1 MHRILATLLTLS
13 VTFPLF
19 AQTDSERAAVA
30 LSAVVQKVPARITLS
45 WTALSS
51 TSSITIYRKLRSA
64 TSWGGALT
72 TVAINAT
79 SYQDNAVTVG
89 TAYEYKVVRVS
100 AGKTGSGYLCS
111 GIEVP
116 AVDYRGKVVL
126 LVDNTFTTSLS
137 TELAQL
143 QTDLKADGWTVLRSD
158 VSRTA
163 AVTSIRNTVI
173 AHYNSDPTNVKA
185 LFIIGHVPV
194 PYSGYQN
201 PDGHTEHLGAW
212 PCDGYYGELTSTW
225 TDNSINS
232 TSAARSANNNIPG
245 DGKFDQADFP
255 SALELQVGRVDMY
268 DMPAFSQSE
277 TQLMR
282 NYLNKAHSY
291 KIKGIVPLE
300 RGIIFDNLQWAG
312 SPLAGSAW
320 RAFAPMVG
328 AANVTAPYSY
338 GSPFKSYVDEQ
349 SYLVSYSS
357 GGGLQGNSGG
367 VVTYNG
373 ADNVAI
379 TEDYATTIGVGSI
392 FNMAFGSYF
401 GDWDNRNNF
410 LRAMIA
416 SGNAL
421 TNCFS
426 AIPAWYA
433 HQMGMGETVGTST
446 LATMNNTAMYTPLT
460 DGWQSTIGRVHLGLM
475 GDPTLR
481 TRMIVPPSNFTITN
495 SGGLASFAWTASTE
509 AVLGYYIDKLNANG
523 TLTRINT
530 TIITGN
536 TYQSSG
542 VSFTPGAEYMVRA
555 TKLQTTPSGS
565 FFNYSL
571 GASGTAGAG
580 GGAPPAPDCAGV
592 VGGSAVPGSACN
604 DGNACT
610 TNDMWSSSCQCT
622 GTAVVASATITPA
635 SSTSICN
642 GSSVTLSATTGSGYS
657 YAWKRDGTTISGATA
672 SSYAASSA
680 GSHTVT
686 ITKNT
691 CSLTS
696 PATSVTTKALPSVAT
711 SADAGA
717 STVTATASG
726 ATAPYTYS
734 WNTNPVQSAATA
746 TVSAAGTYTVT
757 ASSANGCAKSATVSI
772 TPTGGNAACAGL
784 RTESQTSWGATDV
797 SGSTS
802 PAAYMNTYFSWLFT
816 SPNYLTIGCGSKM
829 LKLTTAAAV
838 TAFLPSSG
846 TKAVLPA
853 GTLTNPGTGYS
864 NVLAGELVALKLTL
878 KFDEYNPAFSTSQV
892 MLKDMVIDHGAF
904 AGYTVA
910 ALAAEADQRLGGCST
925 TFTLAQVLNAISAI
939 NNGYEGGTESA
950 GYLLC
955 NGTLKEIGSEPLVE
969 EEIVVTAFPNP
980 FSGVTTL
987 AVHAM
992 EESAHTTIGIFS
1004 MTGVLVKQLFDGDM
1018 PAESDMLVQWDA
1030 SGQAAGMYFYRVT
1043 RADRAVTGKLLVE

>member
-1 MHRILATLLTLS
+1 MHRILATLLTVS
-13 VTFPLF
+13 VAVHLF

-30 LSAVVQKVPARITLS
+30 LSATVQKSPARITLA
-45 WTALSS
+45 WTALPS
-51 TSSITIYRKLRSA
+51 TTSISIYRKLRSA
-64 TSWGGALT
+64 TSWGGAIAT
-72 TVAINAT
+72 AAVSAT
-79 SYQDNAVTVG
+79 SYQDNTITAS

-100 AGKTGSGYLCS
+100 AGKTGTGYICS

-116 AVDYRGKVVL
+116 AVDSRGKVVL
-126 LVDNTFTTSLS
+126 LVDNTFATSLAP
-137 TELAQL
+137 ELTQL
-143 QTDLKADGWTVLRSD
+143 QNDLKADGWVVLRSD
-158 VSRTA
+158 VGRSA
-163 AVTSIRNTVI
+163 SVTSVRNTVI
-173 AHYNSDPTNVKA
+173 AHYNSDQTNVKA

-201 PDGHTEHLGAW
+201 PDGHAEHLGAW

-225 TDNSINS
+225 TDNTINA
-232 TSAARSANNNIPG
+232 TSAARAANNNTPG
-245 DGKFDQADFP
+245 DGKFDQTDFP

-277 TQLMR
+277 TQLLR
-282 NYLNKAHSY
+282 SYLNKLHNY
-291 KIKGIVPLE
+291 KMKGYTPQE

-320 RAFAPMVG
+320 RGFAPLVG

-338 GSPFKSYVDEQ
+338 GFPFKSFVDEQ

-357 GGGLQGNSGG
+357 GGGLQGNVGG

-373 ADNVAI
+373 ADNIAI
-379 TEDYATTIGVGSI
+379 TEDYASTIQVGSV

-401 GDWDNRNNF
+401 GDWDNKNNF

-416 SGNAL
+416 SGDAL
-421 TNCFS
+421 TNCFA

-433 HQMGMGETVGTST
+433 HHMGMGETVGTST

-460 DGWQSTIGRVHLGLM
+460 DGWQSSIGRVHLGLM

-481 TRMIVPPSNFTITN
+481 TRMIVPPSGLTITN
-495 SGGLASFAWTASTE
+495 SGGIASFAWTASTE
-509 AVLGYYIDKLNANG
+509 TVLGYYIDKINANG

-530 TIITGN
+530 SIITGT
-536 TYQSSG
+536 TYQNSG
-542 VSFTPGAEYMVRA
+542 VAFTSGAEYMVRA

-571 GASGTAGAG
+571 GALGTAGAG
-580 GGAPPAPDCAGV
+580 GGAPPAPDCSGV

-610 TNDMWSSSCQCT
+610 TNDVWSSSCQCA
-622 GTAVVASATITPA
+622 GTAVVTSATITPS

-642 GSSVTLSATTGSGYS
+642 GGSVILNATTGTGYS
-657 YAWKRDGTTISGATA
+657 YAWKRDGTTITGATA
-672 SSYAASSA
+672 SSYTASTA
-680 GSHTVT
+680 GSHTVA
-686 ITKNT
+686 ITKNS

-696 PATSVTTKALPSVAT
+696 SATAVTVKALPSVAT
-711 SADAGA
+711 SADAAA
-717 STVTATASG
+717 STVSAAASG

-734 WNTNPVQSAATA
+734 WNTNPAQTTATA
-746 TVSAAGTYTVT
+746 TVSAAGTYTVVAT
-757 ASSANGCAKSATVSI
+757 SANGCAKSAAVSI
-772 TPTGGNAACAGL
+772 TPSGGNAACTGL
-784 RTESQTSWGATDV
+784 RTESQASWGATNV
-797 SGSTS
+797 SGSIT

-853 GTLTNPGTGYS
+853 GTLTNPGAGYS

-878 KFDEYNPAFSTSQV
+878 KFDEFNPSFSNSQV
-892 MLKDMVIDHGAF
+892 ALKDMVIGSGRF
-904 AGYTVA
+904 VGYTVA
-910 ALAAEADQRLGGCST
+910 ALAAEADQRIGGCAT
-925 TFTLAQVLNAISAI
+925 TFTLAQLLSAISAI
-939 NNGYEGGTESA
+939 NNGYEGGTEAA

-955 NGTLKEIGSEPLVE
+955 NGTPKEITSTPVLE
-969 EEIVVTAFPNP
+969 EDILVTAFPNP

-992 EESAHTTIGIFS
+992 EETAHTTIEVYTL
-1004 MTGVLVKQLFDGDM
+1004 TGVLVQRLYDGEM
-1018 PAESDMLVQWDA
+1018 PSGSDMLVQWDA
-1030 SGQAAGMYFYRVT
+1030 SGQAMGMYFYRVT
-1043 RADRAVTGKLLVE
+1043 RADRTATGKLLVE